1 MVLQGQGWGEAAE
14 GHTDRLGQRDRGTG
28 QVFGR
33 SLGSCL
39 ISPNIPTVFVLVVCD
54 GQLAALETPLAAR
67 QGKRGK
73 AL

>member
-1 MVLQGQGWGEAAE
+1 MVLQGQGWGEPAE
-14 GHTDRLGQRDRGTG
+14 GHTDKLRQRDRDRGTG
-28 QVFGR
+28 QV
-33 SLGSCL
+33 SSPHL

-54 GQLAALETPLAAR
+54 SELTALETPLVAR